1 MHLNSVERVQEY
13 LEMPQEPPGIIED
26 SRPPMNVSLFIK
38 KQVPES
44 YTFKLT
50 QLLPIQWPYEAAIS
64 VRDLEVSYSPDD
76 DPVLRGISFDV
87 QPREKVGI
95 VGRTG
100 SGKTTLTLS
109 FLRFVEPLKGSI
121 VIDGI
126 DIQSVKTLCPYF
138 LSPFFPTL
146 TMLSVC

>member
-1 MHLNSVERVQEY
+1 M
-13 LEMPQEPPGIIED
+13 
-26 SRPPMNVSLFIK
+26 
-38 KQVPES
+38 
-44 YTFKLT
+44 
-50 QLLPIQWPYEAAIS
+50 
-64 VRDLEVSYSPDD
+64 RDLEVSYAPDD

-87 QPREKVGI
+87 QPREKIGI

-126 DIQSVKTLCPYF
+126 DIQSVTTHFSFLVAQLTVACP
-138 LSPFFPTL
+138 
-146 TMLSVC
+146 